1 VLFCLENFAKD
12 ACPDGGGLLVGVWQ
26 ELKERVWGLGFRVGL
41 LVGVWQELKERVWGL
56 GFRVGLLVGVWQEL
70 KERVSEANKR
80 ERKAK
85 DDGKEY
91 T

>member
-12 ACPDGGGLLVGVWQ
+12 ACPDGG
-26 ELKERVWGLGFRVGL
+26 GL